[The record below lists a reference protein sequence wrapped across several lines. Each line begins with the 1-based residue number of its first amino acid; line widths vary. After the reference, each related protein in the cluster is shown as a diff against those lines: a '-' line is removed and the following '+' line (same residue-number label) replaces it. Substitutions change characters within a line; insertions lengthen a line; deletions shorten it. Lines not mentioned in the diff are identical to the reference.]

1 MSDSKKLINIR
12 ITEKEKQ
19 RMEAIAG
26 KCGLS
31 LSEYLRKRG
40 LGYEPKPLLDDM
52 AFSLYAKL
60 CKLSNLP
67 LSPETEATLAA
78 LFHDLQD
85 ALFRPR
91 KQNQEEIIK
100 EVACWQQQDS
110 GP

>member
-1 MSDSKKLINIR
+1 MNDNKKLINIR

-19 RMEAIAG
+19 RMETIAQ

-40 LGYEPKPLLDDM
+40 LGFEPKPLLDDR
-52 AFSLYAKL
+52 AFSLYSKL

-67 LSPETEATLAA
+67 LSPETEAALAA
-78 LFHDLQD
+78 LLRDLQQ
-85 ALFRPR
+85 ALFQPR
-91 KQNQEEIIK
+91 KQKQEEIIK

>member
-1 MSDSKKLINIR
+1 MSDTKKLINIR

-19 RMEAIAG
+19 RMESIAQ

-40 LGYEPKPLLDDM
+40 LGYEPKPLLDDA
-52 AFSLYAKL
+52 AFSLYSKL

-67 LSPETEATLAA
+67 LSQETEASLATL
-78 LFHDLQD
+78 LHDLQQ
-85 ALFRPR
+85 ALFQPR
-91 KQNQEEIIK
+91 KQTQDEIIR

>member
-1 MSDSKKLINIR
+1 MSDTKKLINIR

-19 RMEAIAG
+19 RMESIAQ

-40 LGYEPKPLLDDM
+40 LGYEPKPLLDDT
-52 AFSLYAKL
+52 AFSLYSKL

-67 LSPETEATLAA
+67 LSQETETSLATL
-78 LFHDLQD
+78 LHDLQQ
-85 ALFRPR
+85 ALFQPR
-91 KQNQEEIIK
+91 KQSQDEIIK

>member
-1 MSDSKKLINIR
+1 MNSNKKLINIR

-19 RMEAIAG
+19 RMETIAQ

-40 LGYEPKPLLDDM
+40 LGFEPKPLLDDN
-52 AFSLYAKL
+52 AFSLYSKL

-67 LSPETEATLAA
+67 LSPETEASLAVFLRDLQQA
-78 LFHDLQD
+78 LFQ
-85 ALFRPR
+85 PR
-91 KQNQEEIIK
+91 KQKQEEIIK

>member
-1 MSDSKKLINIR
+1 MSDTKKLINIR

-19 RMEAIAG
+19 RMESIAQ

-40 LGYEPKPLLDDM
+40 LGYEPKPLLDDT
-52 AFSLYAKL
+52 AFSLYSKL

-67 LSPETEATLAA
+67 LSQEIEASLTTL
-78 LFHDLQD
+78 LHDLQQ
-85 ALFRPR
+85 ALFQPR
-91 KQNQEEIIK
+91 KQSQDEIIK
-100 EVACWQQQDS
+100 EVARWQQQDS

>member
-1 MSDSKKLINIR
+1 MSDTKKLINIR

-19 RMEAIAG
+19 RMESIAQ

-40 LGYEPKPLLDDM
+40 LGYEPKPLLDDT
-52 AFSLYAKL
+52 AFSLHSKL

-67 LSPETEATLAA
+67 LSSELEASLATL
-78 LFHDLQD
+78 LHDLQQ
-85 ALFRPR
+85 ALLQPR
-91 KQNQEEIIK
+91 KQSQDEIIR
-100 EVACWQQQDS
+100 EVICWQQQDS

>member
-1 MSDSKKLINIR
+1 MSDTKKLINIR

-19 RMEAIAG
+19 RMESIAQ

-40 LGYEPKPLLDDM
+40 LGYEPKPLLDDT
-52 AFSLYAKL
+52 AFSLYSKL

-67 LSPETEATLAA
+67 LSQETETSLATL
-78 LFHDLQD
+78 LHDLQQ
-85 ALFRPR
+85 ALFQPR
-91 KQNQEEIIK
+91 KQSQEEIIR
-100 EVACWQQQDS
+100 EVACWLQQDS

>member
-1 MSDSKKLINIR
+1 
-12 ITEKEKQ
+12 
-19 RMEAIAG
+19 MEAIAG

-52 AFSLYAKL
+52 AFSLYTKL

-91 KQNQEEIIK
+91 KQKQEEIIK
-100 EVACWQQQDS
+100 EVAGWPQQDS

>member
-1 MSDSKKLINIR
+1 MSDTKKLINIR

-19 RMEAIAG
+19 RMESIAQ

-40 LGYEPKPLLDDM
+40 LGSYPKPLLDDA

-67 LSPETEATLAA
+67 LSQETEASLAVLLQNLQQA
-78 LFHDLQD
+78 LFQ
-85 ALFRPR
+85 PR
-91 KQNQEEIIK
+91 KQTQDEIIK
-100 EVACWQQQDS
+100 EVAGWQQQDS